1 MHQLILKQRN
11 MGKCVRGSCNKR
23 WGLVT
28 PLYTRREIAQRI
40 NYEINSKKI
49 MVTLITCV
57 SNIIFL
63 FISNVLPDPNRPV

>member
-11 MGKCVRGSCNKR
+11 MGKCIRGSCYKR

-28 PLYTRREIAQRI
+28 PLYTRREIAQQI

-63 FISNVLPDPNRPV
+63 FISNVLP

>member
-1 MHQLILKQRN
+1 MHQLILKRQD
-11 MGKCVRGSCNKR
+11 MGKCVRGSCNKL

-28 PLYTRREIAQRI
+28 PLYTRREIAQGI

-49 MVTLITCV
+49 VFTVITCV

>member
-1 MHQLILKQRN
+1 MHQLIRKQRN
-11 MGKCVRGSCNKR
+11 MGKCVLESCNKQ

-28 PLYTRREIAQRI
+28 PPYTRREIAQQI

-49 MVTLITCV
+49 MFTLITCV

-63 FISNVLPDPNRPV
+63 FISNLLPDSNRLV